1 MIIFVPM
8 KHTTVFSKTIDRGTG
23 EITVMEKNI
32 VSRNNIFFIS
42 INSESYSKW
51 LKKVKSIDHLLIAI
65 YVAYNHDK
73 NEHCFSTSINKYHV
87 EKLAKI
93 VNKSDR
99 TVYRMINELIKNN
112 IIKRHGS
119 QLFANPTFF
128 IKSTNTKN
136 IVSMIDYYNRLN
148 CDLNVPLSKEF

>member
-1 MIIFVPM
+1 M
-8 KHTTVFSKTIDRGTG
+8 
-23 EITVMEKNI
+23 
-32 VSRNNIFFIS
+32 
-42 INSESYSKW
+42 
-51 LKKVKSIDHLLIAI
+51 
-65 YVAYNHDK
+65 
-73 NEHCFSTSINKYHV
+73 